1 MGYSALCVAIL
12 ERAKLDNAKMW
23 KDFKKTEI
31 YRRGKYGRC
40 STNEIVEWVA
50 EYIT

>member
-1 MGYSALCVAIL
+1 MGHEELCVAIL
-12 ERAKLDNAKMW
+12 EQAKHDNARMW

-40 STNEIVEWVA
+40 STNEIVEWVV